1 MQNKTRLE
9 PRTHAVAFVF
19 HDGMERHPGEII
31 PDLLQQYTRLWWSCD
46 RSFPGFKQD
55 YSFAE
60 QQANGKKLQEMIK
73 GVPQFIKKR
82 DHSASGL
89 KSWIELSRPEWMI
102 FGRNILRLDSSHF
115 DLLESSGIMNTPG
128 EFARMA
134 RDFDAGITVE
144 DIYQACRNV
153 ITANFIQMLLGIQVR
168 VTPSIFAYS
177 MLYPYTDNYLD
188 DPQISASTK
197 MAFNQRFR
205 ERLLGKPIEPANLY
219 ESTVLRL
226 IEMIEQEWDRHAYP
240 QVYESLLAIHT
251 AQTRSLLL
259 AGDKISPFELDVL
272 GISFEK
278 GGTSVLAD
286 GYLAAGN
293 LTRKQAELIFGF
305 GSFTQLMDDLEDV
318 QEDLAENRTSLFSIT
333 AGKWPLDGLTNQFF
347 HYGRVVTEDLSAFS
361 ASCVPCLHEMTT
373 RCLDLILIHTVMN
386 TKRYYQ
392 QDYLKRLEMH
402 MPFRFEVLQKERQK
416 LKREKINL
424 EQAFQLL
431 L

>member
-1 MQNKTRLE
+1 
-9 PRTHAVAFVF
+9 
-19 HDGMERHPGEII
+19 
-31 PDLLQQYTRLWWSCD
+31 
-46 RSFPGFKQD
+46 
-55 YSFAE
+55 
-60 QQANGKKLQEMIK
+60 MIK

-205 ERLLGKPIEPANLY
+205 ERLLGKPIEPANLS

-226 IEMIEQEWDRHAYP
+226 IEMIEQEWDRH
-240 QVYESLLAIHT
+240 
-251 AQTRSLLL
+251 
-259 AGDKISPFELDVL
+259 
-272 GISFEK
+272 
-278 GGTSVLAD
+278 
-286 GYLAAGN
+286 
-293 LTRKQAELIFGF
+293 
-305 GSFTQLMDDLEDV
+305 LEDV